1 MCKCDVSLWGNLID
15 FALTKN
21 VKKRAVH
28 TFSIAQIGQNKRAR
42 TAQIEMVDVCARHR
56 PQSRSRELFEA
67 TGNGP
72 NAVQGERITG
82 ISSYNQTPDAPRF
95 ALCSVC
101 AAQPES
107 THNGPTQCSHPKD
120 GPQFTFGSTPPCSPS
135 CPASRSCGSSRR
147 GRPAPVS
154 GNE

>member
-42 TAQIEMVDVCARHR
+42 TAQMVDVCARHR

-82 ISSYNQTPDAPRF
+82 ISSYNQTPDATFRPVQCVQHNLR
-95 ALCSVC
+95 AHITVQHSV
-101 AAQPES
+101 QLS
-107 THNGPTQCSHPKD
+107 
-120 GPQFTFGSTPPCSPS
+120 
-135 CPASRSCGSSRR
+135 
-147 GRPAPVS
+147 
-154 GNE
+154 